1 MMAIYTCSE
10 YSDGETTK
18 VAACPTAPRTIKQ
31 AVFSQPQG
39 YEHRMREPTEH
50 RDSGWSEK
58 HVADVSRLIL
68 NFKSFSLI
76 VKQQTTD
83 GIEVRAIFCQSNYK
97 VRKNVQLKNVQ
108 PNLQHVAV
116 LRTKQPRGLWGP
128 TKKKGYH
135 RFSTEPK
142 W

>member
-1 MMAIYTCSE
+1 
-10 YSDGETTK
+10 
-18 VAACPTAPRTIKQ
+18 
-31 AVFSQPQG
+31 
-39 YEHRMREPTEH
+39 MREPTEH

-76 VKQQTTD
+76 VETTD
-83 GIEVRAIFCQSNYK
+83 SIEVSAIFCQSNMS
-97 VRKNVQLKNVQ
+97 KNVQLKNVQ

-128 TKKKGYH
+128 TKKKRIPSIFAGAKAVTQGEKKI
-135 RFSTEPK
+135 RRALVES
-142 W
+142 

>member
-1 MMAIYTCSE
+1 
-10 YSDGETTK
+10 
-18 VAACPTAPRTIKQ
+18 
-31 AVFSQPQG
+31 
-39 YEHRMREPTEH
+39 MREPTEH

-83 GIEVRAIFCQSNYK
+83 GIEVRAIFCQSNFK

-128 TKKKGYH
+128 TKKKRIPSIFDGAKAVTQGEKKI
-135 RFSTEPK
+135 RRALVES
-142 W
+142 